1 MQQRRMVRSF
11 SYKFNRRTKVHTF
24 ITLIFIAL
32 IAVALFKLYT
42 GGFFSAWFLSLMA
55 ALAALMVLSI
65 PRRIL
70 LLHDKLEIQCVF
82 DITEFDIRE
91 IASMR
96 KVTTKDMRRVIRI
109 FGAAGFFGYYGKF
122 IDLKEWDIVSVYA
135 SEWDNFVEI
144 TDIYDSRTYVSC
156 READNLINT
165 VMQAKELCQEQDE
178 EAEAEQQEAV

>member
-1 MQQRRMVRSF
+1 MIRSF
-11 SYKFNRRTKVHTF
+11 SYKFNRRTKIQSAITF
-24 ITLIFIAL
+24 IFIVIIAFTLY
-32 IAVALFKLYT
+32 KLYT

-65 PRRIL
+65 PRRIVL
-70 LLHDKLEIQCVF
+70 LNDKLEIQCVF

-96 KVTTKDMRRVIRI
+96 KVTTKEMRWVIRI
-109 FGAAGFFGYYGKF
+109 FGSSGFFGYYGKYL
-122 IDLKEWDIVSVYA
+122 DLKEWEIVTLYA

-156 READNLINT
+156 REAENLINT
-165 VMQAKELCQEQDE
+165 IRQAQELCREEDEQSRNE
-178 EAEAEQQEAV
+178 QLSEAI

>member
-1 MQQRRMVRSF
+1 MIRSF
-11 SYKFNRRTKVHTF
+11 KYKFNRRAKLRTI
-24 ITLIFIAL
+24 ITLIFVTIIAF
-32 IAVALFKLYT
+32 ALYKLYT
-42 GGFFSAWFLSLMA
+42 GGFFSAWFISLMV

-65 PRRIL
+65 PRRIVL
-70 LLHDKLEIQCVF
+70 LDDRLEIQCVF

-96 KVTTKDMRRVIRI
+96 KVSKRDMRWMIRI
-109 FGAAGFFGYYGKF
+109 FGSAGFFGYYGKYLN
-122 IDLKEWDIVSVYA
+122 IKEFDIVTIYA

-165 VMQAKELCQEQDE
+165 VMQAKELYLEQE
-178 EAEAEQQEAV
+178 EAATTDDKMSQAV